1 MGNTRIMGNGVWGV
15 GCAPRAH
22 NRNTPKWE
30 QIVPTETKPRTC
42 METLARYRR
51 RRVAGVRSLP
61 TKPGFRFSKPDPLDG
76 AEFD

>member
-1 MGNTRIMGNGVWGV
+1 MGSIRIMGNTRIMGNGVWGV

-42 METLARYRR
+42 METLA
-51 RRVAGVRSLP
+51 SLQAAPRCGGQIP
-61 TKPGFRFSKPDPLDG
+61 THEAWLQIL
-76 AEFD
+76 ET

>member
-1 MGNTRIMGNGVWGV
+1 MRRARTIAIPRSGNKLF
-15 GCAPRAH
+15 P
-22 NRNTPKWE
+22 PK
-30 QIVPTETKPRTC
+30 PSLG
-42 METLARYRR
+42 LAWKHARRYRR